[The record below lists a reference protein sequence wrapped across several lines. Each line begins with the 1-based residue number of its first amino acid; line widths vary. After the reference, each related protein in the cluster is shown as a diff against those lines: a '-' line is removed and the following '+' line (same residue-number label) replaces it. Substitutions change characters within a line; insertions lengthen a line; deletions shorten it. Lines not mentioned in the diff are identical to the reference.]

1 MQDFRNLTVWQAAR
15 RVTQTVDELT
25 SDFPQNEEFGIKAQ
39 MRRASVS
46 ICSNIAEGCGRSGNR
61 EFRHFLKVAMGS
73 ACELECVDYCL

>member
-15 RVTQTVDELT
+15 RVTQTVYELT

-46 ICSNIAEGCGRSGNR
+46 ICSNIAEGCGRSGDRSNGRFQHLSRPNR
-61 EFRHFLKVAMGS
+61 CRLA
-73 ACELECVDYCL
+73 